1 MPSFVNP
8 IHTNANALNSG
19 TKNEVK
25 DTKNAPKSASKDFN
39 KILNQKISKDKT
51 APKENPNALKATP
64 KDAKEDA
71 KELEKTPTPHHQHA
85 QNLAKDQQAPT
96 LKDLLNHKKTTASHE
111 AQHETHEPTL
121 KDLLNHKKT
130 TASHEAQHETH
141 EMHETNPKTPNETLN
156 KNEKK
161 PNGVASNAHQANLT
175 NKNPLTPTN
184 HANNA
189 IKNPTAPTHNAK
201 EPKTLK
207 DIHALSQK
215 HDLNASN
222 IQVGTPLEKKE
233 TPLNASD
240 QLALKTTQTS
250 INHTLAKNDS
260 KNTANLSS
268 VLQSLE
274 KKESHNKER
283 TTPPS
288 NEKKTPPLREAL
300 QMNAIKRDKTLSK
313 KKPEK
318 TPTKTQT
325 TAATPENAPKI
336 PLKTPPL
343 MPLIG
348 ANPPNDNAPTPLEKE
363 EKAKEV
369 SENKEKTKE
378 SNNSAQ
384 SAQNA
389 QASDK
394 TSENKSAAPKETIKH
409 FTQQLKQEIQEYKP
423 PMSRISMDLFPKE
436 LGKVEVTIQKVGKN
450 LKVSVISHNNSLQT
464 FLDNQQD
471 LKNSLNALG
480 FEGVDLSFSQDSSK
494 EQPKEPLREP
504 FKEQESTPLK
514 ENALKSYQEN
524 TDNENKE
531 TSMQITLYA

>member
-1 MPSFVNP
+1 MPSPVNP
-8 IHTNANALNSG
+8 LHTNTNALNSG
-19 TKNEVK
+19 AKNEVK
-25 DTKNAPKSASKDFN
+25 DTKNAPKSTSKDFS

-51 APKENPNALKATP
+51 APKESPNHNALKATP
-64 KDAKEDA
+64 KDAKA
-71 KELEKTPTPHHQHA
+71 LEKTPTPPHQHA
-85 QNLAKDQQAPT
+85 QNPAKDQQAPT
-96 LKDLLNHKKTTASHE
+96 LKDWLNHPKTTAPHE
-111 AQHETHEPTL
+111 AQHETHEI
-121 KDLLNHKKT
+121 
-130 TASHEAQHETH
+130 
-141 EMHETNPKTPNETLN
+141 HETNPKTPNETLN

-161 PNGVASNAHQANLT
+161 PNEVASNAHQTNLP
-175 NKNPLTPTN
+175 NKNPITPN
-184 HANNA
+184 HAN
-189 IKNPTAPTHNAK
+189 KTPTTPTHSTK

-207 DIHALSQK
+207 DIQTLSQK

-222 IQVGTPLEKKE
+222 IQAATTPENKN
-233 TPLNASD
+233 PLNASD
-240 QLALKTTQTS
+240 HLALKTTQTPT
-250 INHTLAKNDS
+250 NHTLAKNDA

-274 KKESHNKER
+274 KKEPLNKEHAN
-283 TTPPS
+283 PQNS
-288 NEKKTPPLREAL
+288 EKKTPPLKEAL

-318 TPTKTQT
+318 TPIHAKTQA
-325 TAATPENAPKI
+325 TAPSATLENAPKLA
-336 PLKTPPL
+336 LKTPPL

-348 ANPPNDNAPTPLEKE
+348 ANPPNDNIPAPLEKE
-363 EKAKEV
+363 EKTKEI
-369 SENKEKTKE
+369 SDNKEKTKE
-378 SNNSAQ
+378 TNSSAQ
-384 SAQNA
+384 SAQNT

-394 TSENKSAAPKETIKH
+394 ISDNKSTAPKETIKH
-409 FTQQLKQEIQEYKP
+409 FAQQLKQEIQEYKP
-423 PMSRISMDLFPKE
+423 PMSKISMDLFPKE

-494 EQPKEPLREP
+494 EQQAPKDQPKEP
-504 FKEQESTPLK
+504 FKEQELTPLK

-524 TDNENKE
+524 TDHENQE

>member
-1 MPSFVNP
+1 MPSP
-8 IHTNANALNSG
+8 INLHTNANALNG
-19 TKNEVK
+19 GAKNEVK
-25 DTKNAPKSASKDFN
+25 DAKNAPKSASKDFS

-51 APKENPNALKATP
+51 APKENPNALKDAP
-64 KDAKEDA
+64 KDAKA
-71 KELEKTPTPHHQHA
+71 LEKTPTLPHQHA
-85 QNLAKDQQAPT
+85 QNSAKDQQAPT
-96 LKDLLNHKKTTASHE
+96 LKDWLNHPKTHPTAPHE
-111 AQHETHEPTL
+111 TQHETHEA
-121 KDLLNHKKT
+121 N
-130 TASHEAQHETH
+130 
-141 EMHETNPKTPNETLN
+141 ETNPKTPNETLS

-161 PNGVASNAHQANLT
+161 PNEVASNAHQINLP
-175 NKNPLTPTN
+175 NKNPITPTN

-189 IKNPTAPTHNAK
+189 NKTPTTPTHNAK

-207 DIHALSQK
+207 DIQTLSQK

-222 IQVGTPLEKKE
+222 IQAATTPENKN
-233 TPLNASD
+233 PLNASD
-240 QLALKTTQTS
+240 HLALKTTQTPT
-250 INHTLAKNDS
+250 NHTLAKNDA

-274 KKESHNKER
+274 KKEPQNKER
-283 TTPPS
+283 ANPQN
-288 NEKKTPPLREAL
+288 NEKKTPPLKEAL

-313 KKPEK
+313 KKSEK
-318 TPTKTQT
+318 TPIHAKTQT
-325 TAATPENAPKI
+325 TAPSATPENAPKLA
-336 PLKTPPL
+336 LKTLPL

-363 EKAKEV
+363 EKTKEV
-369 SENKEKTKE
+369 SDNKEKAKE
-378 SNNSAQ
+378 SSNSVQ
-384 SAQNA
+384 SAQNT

-394 TSENKSAAPKETIKH
+394 TSDNKSIAPKETIKH

-423 PMSRISMDLFPKE
+423 PMSKISMDLFPKE

-494 EQPKEPLREP
+494 EQQAPKDQPKEP
-504 FKEQESTPLK
+504 FKEQELTPLK
-514 ENALKSYQEN
+514 ESVLKSYQEN
-524 TDNENKE
+524 TDHENQE

>member
-1 MPSFVNP
+1 MPSPVNP

-19 TKNEVK
+19 AKNE
-25 DTKNAPKSASKDFN
+25 DTKNAPKSASKDFS

-64 KDAKEDA
+64 KNSKEGAKEDA
-71 KELEKTPTPHHQHA
+71 KKLEKTPTLPHQHA

-96 LKDLLNHKKTTASHE
+96 LKDWLNRPKTHPTAPHE
-111 AQHETHEPTL
+111 TQHETHEA
-121 KDLLNHKKT
+121 N
-130 TASHEAQHETH
+130 
-141 EMHETNPKTPNETLN
+141 ETNPKTPNETLN

-161 PNGVASNAHQANLT
+161 PNGVTSNAHQTNLAS
-175 NKNPLTPTN
+175 KNPITPTN
-184 HANNA
+184 RANNA

-207 DIHALSQK
+207 DIQTLSQK

-222 IQVGTPLEKKE
+222 IQAATTPENKN
-233 TPLNASD
+233 PLNASD

-250 INHTLAKNDS
+250 INHTLAKNDA

-274 KKESHNKER
+274 KKESHNKEHAN
-283 TTPPS
+283 PLN
-288 NEKKTPPLREAL
+288 NEKKTPPLKEAL
-300 QMNAIKRDKTLSK
+300 PMNAIKRDKTLSK

-325 TAATPENAPKI
+325 TAPSIVPENAPKI

-348 ANPPNDNAPTPLEKE
+348 ANPPNDNIPTPLEKE
-363 EKAKEV
+363 ETTKEA
-369 SENKEKTKE
+369 SDNKEKTKE
-378 SNNSAQ
+378 SSNSAQ
-384 SAQNA
+384 STQNA

-394 TSENKSAAPKETIKH
+394 TSENKSIAPKETIKH

-436 LGKVEVTIQKVGKN
+436 LGKVEVIIQKVGKN

-494 EQPKEPLREP
+494 EQPKEPFKEP
-504 FKEQESTPLK
+504 FKEQELTPLK

-524 TDNENKE
+524 TDHENQE

>member
-1 MPSFVNP
+1 MPSPVNP

-19 TKNEVK
+19 AKNEVK
-25 DTKNAPKSASKDFN
+25 DAKNAPKSASKDFS

-51 APKENPNALKATP
+51 TSKESPNHNALKATP

-71 KELEKTPTPHHQHA
+71 KALEKTPTLNHQHA
-85 QNLAKDQQAPT
+85 QNSAKDQQAPT
-96 LKDLLNHKKTTASHE
+96 LKDWLNHPKTTAPHE
-111 AQHETHEPTL
+111 AQHETHEAN
-121 KDLLNHKKT
+121 K
-130 TASHEAQHETH
+130 
-141 EMHETNPKTPNETLN
+141 TNPKTPNETLN

-161 PNGVASNAHQANLT
+161 PNEVTSNAHQTNLP
-175 NKNPLTPTN
+175 NKNLITPNNANKTPTT
-184 HANNA
+184 
-189 IKNPTAPTHNAK
+189 PTTPTHNAK

-207 DIHALSQK
+207 DIQTLSQK

-222 IQVGTPLEKKE
+222 IQATAPLEKKE

-240 QLALKTTQTS
+240 QLALKTTQTPT
-250 INHTLAKNDS
+250 NHTLAKNDA

-274 KKESHNKER
+274 KKESPNKKHA
-283 TTPPS
+283 TPPN
-288 NEKKTPPLREAL
+288 NEKKTPPLKEAL

-313 KKPEK
+313 KKSEK
-318 TPTKTQT
+318 TPTKAQT
-325 TAATPENAPKI
+325 TAPSITPENAPKI
-336 PLKTPPL
+336 PLKMPPL

-348 ANPPNDNAPTPLEKE
+348 ANPPNDNPPTPLEKE
-363 EKAKEV
+363 EKTQEA
-369 SENKEKTKE
+369 SDNKEKTKE
-378 SNNSAQ
+378 TSNSAQ
-384 SAQNA
+384 STQNT

-394 TSENKSAAPKETIKH
+394 TSDNKSTAPKETIKH
-409 FTQQLKQEIQEYKP
+409 FAQQLKQEIQEYKP
-423 PMSRISMDLFPKE
+423 PMSKISMDLFPKE
-436 LGKVEVTIQKVGKN
+436 LGKVEVIIQKVGKN

-494 EQPKEPLREP
+494 EQQAPKEQLREP
-504 FKEQESTPLK
+504 FKEQESSPLK

-524 TDNENKE
+524 TDHENQE

>member
-1 MPSFVNP
+1 MPSPINP
-8 IHTNANALNSG
+8 IHTNANANASTLINSG
-19 TKNEVK
+19 AKNEVK
-25 DTKNAPKSASKDFN
+25 DTKNAPKSASKDFS

-51 APKENPNALKATP
+51 APKESPSALKATP
-64 KDAKEDA
+64 KNSKEGAKENA
-71 KELEKTPTPHHQHA
+71 KELEKTPTPHPQHA
-85 QNLAKDQQAPT
+85 QNIAKDQQAPT
-96 LKDLLNHKKTTASHE
+96 LKDLLNHKKTAASHE
-111 AQHETHEPTL
+111 SQHEI
-121 KDLLNHKKT
+121 HKN
-130 TASHEAQHETH
+130 
-141 EMHETNPKTPNETLN
+141 HETNPKTPNETLN

-175 NKNPLTPTN
+175 NKNLLTPTN

-189 IKNPTAPTHNAK
+189 NKNPTAPTHNAK
-201 EPKTLK
+201 ESKTLK
-207 DIHALSQK
+207 DIQTLSQK

-222 IQVGTPLEKKE
+222 IQAIAPLEKKE

-250 INHTLAKNDS
+250 INHTLAKNDA

-325 TAATPENAPKI
+325 TAQAATPENAPKI

-378 SNNSAQ
+378 STN

-389 QASDK
+389 QNTQASDK
-394 TSENKSAAPKETIKH
+394 TSENKSTAPKETIKH

>member
-1 MPSFVNP
+1 MPSPINP
-8 IHTNANALNSG
+8 IHTNASANANANASTLINSG
-19 TKNEVK
+19 AKNEVK
-25 DTKNAPKSASKDFN
+25 DTKNAPKNASKDFS

-51 APKENPNALKATP
+51 APKENPSALKASP
-64 KDAKEDA
+64 KDAKENA

-111 AQHETHEPTL
+111 AQHETH
-121 KDLLNHKKT
+121 K
-130 TASHEAQHETH
+130 
-141 EMHETNPKTPNETLN
+141 MHETDPKTPNETLN

-161 PNGVASNAHQANLT
+161 PNGVASSVHQANLT

-189 IKNPTAPTHNAK
+189 IKNPTAPTDTKK

-207 DIHALSQK
+207 DIQTLSQK

-222 IQVGTPLEKKE
+222 IQAATTPENK

-250 INHTLAKNDS
+250 INHTLAKNGA

-274 KKESHNKER
+274 KKESHNKEH
-283 TTPPS
+283 TTLPH

-325 TAATPENAPKI
+325 TAQAVTPENAPKI

-378 SNNSAQ
+378 STNSAQ
-384 SAQNA
+384 NVQNT

-394 TSENKSAAPKETIKH
+394 TSENKSVTPKETIKH

-436 LGKVEVTIQKVGKN
+436 LGKVEVSIQKVGKN

-494 EQPKEPLREP
+494 EQPKES

>member
-1 MPSFVNP
+1 MPSPINP

-19 TKNEVK
+19 AKNEG
-25 DTKNAPKSASKDFN
+25 TKNAPKNASKDFS

-51 APKENPNALKATP
+51 APKESPNPNASKVTP

-71 KELEKTPTPHHQHA
+71 KALEKTLPHQHT

-96 LKDLLNHKKTTASHE
+96 LKDWLNRPKTHPTAPHE
-111 AQHETHEPTL
+111 TQHETHEA
-121 KDLLNHKKT
+121 N
-130 TASHEAQHETH
+130 
-141 EMHETNPKTPNETLN
+141 ETNPKTPNETLN

-161 PNGVASNAHQANLT
+161 PNEVTSNTHQTNLP
-175 NKNPLTPTN
+175 NKNPITPTN

-189 IKNPTAPTHNAK
+189 IKTPTAPTHNAK
-201 EPKTLK
+201 DPKTLK
-207 DIHALSQK
+207 DIQTLSQK

-222 IQVGTPLEKKE
+222 IQATAPLEKKE

-240 QLALKTTQTS
+240 HLALKTTQAP
-250 INHTLAKNDS
+250 INNTLAKNDA

-274 KKESHNKER
+274 KKEPPNKEHAN
-283 TTPPS
+283 PLN
-288 NEKKTPPLREAL
+288 NEKKTPPLKEAL

-313 KKPEK
+313 KKSEK
-318 TPTKTQT
+318 TPTKAQT
-325 TAATPENAPKI
+325 TAPSITPENAPKI

-348 ANPPNDNAPTPLEKE
+348 ANPPPNDNAPTPLEKE
-363 EKAKEV
+363 ETTKEA
-369 SENKEKTKE
+369 SDNKEKTKE
-378 SNNSAQ
+378 SNNSTQ

-394 TSENKSAAPKETIKH
+394 TSENKSTAPKETIKH

-436 LGKVEVTIQKVGKN
+436 LGKVEVIIQKVGKN

-480 FEGVDLSFSQDSSK
+480 FEGVDLSFSQNSSK

-524 TDNENKE
+524 TDNEHKE

>member
-1 MPSFVNP
+1 MPSPVNP
-8 IHTNANALNSG
+8 LHTNANALNSG
-19 TKNEVK
+19 AKNE
-25 DTKNAPKSASKDFN
+25 DTKNAPKSASKDFS

-51 APKENPNALKATP
+51 ASKENPSALKTTP
-64 KDAKEDA
+64 KDAKA
-71 KELEKTPTPHHQHA
+71 LEKTLPHQHA

-96 LKDLLNHKKTTASHE
+96 LKDWLNHKKITASHE
-111 AQHETHEPTL
+111 TQHETHEA
-121 KDLLNHKKT
+121 N
-130 TASHEAQHETH
+130 
-141 EMHETNPKTPNETLN
+141 ETNPKNPNETLN

-161 PNGVASNAHQANLT
+161 PNEVASNAHQTNLP
-175 NKNPLTPTN
+175 NKNPITPN

-189 IKNPTAPTHNAK
+189 NKTPTTPTHNAK
-201 EPKTLK
+201 DPKTLK
-207 DIHALSQK
+207 DIQTLSQK

-222 IQVGTPLEKKE
+222 IQATAPLEKKE
-233 TPLNASD
+233 TPLSASD
-240 QLALKTTQTS
+240 QFALKTTQTS
-250 INHTLAKNDS
+250 INHTLAKNDA

-274 KKESHNKER
+274 KKESLNKEHAN
-283 TTPPS
+283 PS
-288 NEKKTPPLREAL
+288 HNEKKTPPLKEAL

-313 KKPEK
+313 KKSEK
-318 TPTKTQT
+318 TPIHAKTQA
-325 TAATPENAPKI
+325 TAPSATPENALKI

-348 ANPPNDNAPTPLEKE
+348 ANPPPNDNIPTPLEKE
-363 EKAKEV
+363 EKTKEA
-369 SENKEKTKE
+369 SDNKEKTKE
-378 SNNSAQ
+378 TNSSAQ
-384 SAQNA
+384 SAQNTP
-389 QASDK
+389 ASDK
-394 TSENKSAAPKETIKH
+394 TSDNKSIAPKETIKH

-423 PMSRISMDLFPKE
+423 PMSKISMDLFPKE
-436 LGKVEVTIQKVGKN
+436 LGKVEVIIQKVGKN

-494 EQPKEPLREP
+494 EQQAPKDQPKEP

-514 ENALKSYQEN
+514 ESVLKSYQEN
-524 TDNENKE
+524 TDHENKE

>member
-1 MPSFVNP
+1 MPSPINP
-8 IHTNANALNSG
+8 IHTNASANASTLINSG
-19 TKNEVK
+19 AKNK
-25 DTKNAPKSASKDFN
+25 DTKNAPKSASKDFS

-64 KDAKEDA
+64 KNTKEDA
-71 KELEKTPTPHHQHA
+71 KVLEKTPTLQPQHA
-85 QNLAKDQQAPT
+85 QNPAKDQQAPT
-96 LKDLLNHKKTTASHE
+96 LKDLLNHKTTAPHE
-111 AQHETHEPTL
+111 AQHENHE
-121 KDLLNHKKT
+121 
-130 TASHEAQHETH
+130 
-141 EMHETNPKTPNETLN
+141 HETNPKTPNETLN
-156 KNEKK
+156 KNEKE
-161 PNGVASNAHQANLT
+161 PNGVTSNDHQANLT

-184 HANNA
+184 HA

-207 DIHALSQK
+207 DIQTLSQK
-215 HDLNASN
+215 HDLNANN
-222 IQVGTPLEKKE
+222 IQAATTPENK

-240 QLALKTTQTS
+240 QLALKTTQTPT
-250 INHTLAKNDS
+250 NHTLAKNDA

-274 KKESHNKER
+274 KKEPQNKER
-283 TTPPS
+283 ATPPN
-288 NEKKTPPLREAL
+288 NEKKTPPLKEAL

-313 KKPEK
+313 KKSEK
-318 TPTKTQT
+318 TPTKAQT
-325 TAATPENAPKI
+325 TAPSATPENAPKI

-348 ANPPNDNAPTPLEKE
+348 ANPPNDNPPTPLEKE
-363 EKAKEV
+363 ETTKEA
-369 SENKEKTKE
+369 SDNKEKTKE

-394 TSENKSAAPKETIKH
+394 TSENKSVTPKETIKH

-436 LGKVEVTIQKVGKN
+436 LGKVEVIIQKVGKN

-494 EQPKEPLREP
+494 EQHKEQLREL

-514 ENALKSYQEN
+514 ESVLKSYQEN
-524 TDNENKE
+524 TDHENQE
-531 TSMQITLYA
+531 TSMQITLYAWF

>member
-1 MPSFVNP
+1 MPSPVNP

-19 TKNEVK
+19 AKNEVK
-25 DTKNAPKSASKDFN
+25 DTKNAPKSASKDFS

-71 KELEKTPTPHHQHA
+71 KTLEKTPTLPHQHA
-85 QNLAKDQQAPT
+85 QKLAKDQQAPT
-96 LKDLLNHKKTTASHE
+96 LKDWLNHPKTHPTAPHE
-111 AQHETHEPTL
+111 TQHETHEA
-121 KDLLNHKKT
+121 N
-130 TASHEAQHETH
+130 
-141 EMHETNPKTPNETLN
+141 ETNPKTPNETLN

-161 PNGVASNAHQANLT
+161 PNEVTSNAHQTNLP

-184 HANNA
+184 HANNT
-189 IKNPTAPTHNAK
+189 IKTPTTPTHNAK
-201 EPKTLK
+201 DPKTLK
-207 DIHALSQK
+207 DIQTLSQK

-222 IQVGTPLEKKE
+222 IQAATTPENK

-240 QLALKTTQTS
+240 HLALKTTQTPT
-250 INHTLAKNDS
+250 NHTLAKNDA

-274 KKESHNKER
+274 KKESHNKEH
-283 TTPPS
+283 TTPQN
-288 NEKKTPPLREAL
+288 NEKKTPPLKEAL

-313 KKPEK
+313 KKSEK
-318 TPTKTQT
+318 TQTKTQT
-325 TAATPENAPKI
+325 TAPSIAPENAPKI

-348 ANPPNDNAPTPLEKE
+348 ANPPNDNIPTPLEKE
-363 EKAKEV
+363 EKTKEA
-369 SENKEKTKE
+369 SDNKEKTKE
-378 SNNSAQ
+378 TDNSAQ
-384 SAQNA
+384 SVQNT

-394 TSENKSAAPKETIKH
+394 TSENKSVTPKETIKH

-423 PMSRISMDLFPKE
+423 PMSKISMDLFPKE
-436 LGKVEVTIQKVGKN
+436 LGKVEVIIQKVGKN

-494 EQPKEPLREP
+494 EQPKEQLREL

-524 TDNENKE
+524 TDHENKE

>member
-1 MPSFVNP
+1 MPSPINP
-8 IHTNANALNSG
+8 IHTNANANASTLINSG
-19 TKNEVK
+19 AKNE
-25 DTKNAPKSASKDFN
+25 DTKNAPKSASKDFS

-64 KDAKEDA
+64 KNSKEGAKEDA
-71 KELEKTPTPHHQHA
+71 KKLEKTPTLHPQHA
-85 QNLAKDQQAPT
+85 QNPAKDQQAPT
-96 LKDLLNHKKTTASHE
+96 LKDWLNHKKTTAPHE
-111 AQHETHEPTL
+111 TQHETHE
-121 KDLLNHKKT
+121 
-130 TASHEAQHETH
+130 
-141 EMHETNPKTPNETLN
+141 HETNPKTPNETLN

-161 PNGVASNAHQANLT
+161 PNGVTSSAHQTNLP

-201 EPKTLK
+201 ESKTLK
-207 DIHALSQK
+207 DIQTLSQK
-215 HDLNASN
+215 HDLNANN
-222 IQVGTPLEKKE
+222 IQATTTPENK

-240 QLALKTTQTS
+240 HLTLKTTQTPT
-250 INHTLAKNDS
+250 NHTLAKNDA

-274 KKESHNKER
+274 KKEPPNKEHAN
-283 TTPPS
+283 PQN
-288 NEKKTPPLREAL
+288 NEKKTPPLKEAL
-300 QMNAIKRDKTLSK
+300 PMNAIKRDKTLSK

-318 TPTKTQT
+318 TQTKTQT
-325 TAATPENAPKI
+325 TAPSTTPENAPKI

-348 ANPPNDNAPTPLEKE
+348 ANPPPNDNAPTPLEKE
-363 EKAKEV
+363 ETTKEA
-369 SENKEKTKE
+369 SDNKEKTKE
-378 SNNSAQ
+378 TSN

-389 QASDK
+389 QNAQSSDK
-394 TSENKSAAPKETIKH
+394 TSENKSVTPKETIKH

-436 LGKVEVTIQKVGKN
+436 LGKVEVIIQKVGKN

-494 EQPKEPLREP
+494 EQEKEPFKEL
-504 FKEQESTPLK
+504 FKEQESSPLK

-524 TDNENKE
+524 TDHENQE

>member
-1 MPSFVNP
+1 MPSPVNP
-8 IHTNANALNSG
+8 LHTNANALNSG
-19 TKNEVK
+19 AKNEVK
-25 DTKNAPKSASKDFN
+25 DAKNAPKSASKDFS

-71 KELEKTPTPHHQHA
+71 KTLEKTLPHQHS

-96 LKDLLNHKKTTASHE
+96 LKDWLNHKKTTASHE
-111 AQHETHEPTL
+111 AQHETH
-121 KDLLNHKKT
+121 KN
-130 TASHEAQHETH
+130 
-141 EMHETNPKTPNETLN
+141 HETNPKTPNETLN

-161 PNGVASNAHQANLT
+161 SNGVASNAHQANLT

-189 IKNPTAPTHNAK
+189 IKTPTTPTHNAK
-201 EPKTLK
+201 ESKTLK
-207 DIHALSQK
+207 DIQVLSQK

-222 IQVGTPLEKKE
+222 IQAATTPENK

-240 QLALKTTQTS
+240 QLALKTTPKNPTTNPTT
-250 INHTLAKNDS
+250 IKNDA

-274 KKESHNKER
+274 KKDPHNKEHA
-283 TTPPS
+283 TPPN
-288 NEKKTPPLREAL
+288 NEKKTPPLKEAL

-325 TAATPENAPKI
+325 TAPTPENAPKI

-348 ANPPNDNAPTPLEKE
+348 ANPPPNDNIPTPLEKE
-363 EKAKEV
+363 EKTQEI

-378 SNNSAQ
+378 TSNSAQ
-384 SAQNA
+384 SAQNT

-394 TSENKSAAPKETIKH
+394 TSENKSITPKETIKH

-423 PMSRISMDLFPKE
+423 PMSKISMDLFPKE
-436 LGKVEVTIQKVGKN
+436 LGKVEVIIQKVGKN

-494 EQPKEPLREP
+494 EQPKEQLREL
-504 FKEQESTPLK
+504 FKEQELTPLK

-524 TDNENKE
+524 TDHENKE

>member
-1 MPSFVNP
+1 MPSPVNP
-8 IHTNANALNSG
+8 LHTNANALNG
-19 TKNEVK
+19 GAKNEVK
-25 DTKNAPKSASKDFN
+25 DAKNAPKSASKDFS

-51 APKENPNALKATP
+51 ASKESPNHSALKATP
-64 KDAKEDA
+64 KDAKA
-71 KELEKTPTPHHQHA
+71 LEKIPTLPHQHA

-96 LKDLLNHKKTTASHE
+96 LKDWLNHKTAPHKSQHE
-111 AQHETHEPTL
+111 AQHETHEA
-121 KDLLNHKKT
+121 N
-130 TASHEAQHETH
+130 
-141 EMHETNPKTPNETLN
+141 ETNPKTPNETLS

-161 PNGVASNAHQANLT
+161 PNEVTSNAHQTNLPS
-175 NKNPLTPTN
+175 KNPITPN
-184 HANNA
+184 HAN
-189 IKNPTAPTHNAK
+189 KTPTTPTHSAK

-207 DIHALSQK
+207 DIQTLSQK

-222 IQVGTPLEKKE
+222 IQAATTPENKN
-233 TPLNASD
+233 PLNASD
-240 QLALKTTQTS
+240 HLALKTTQTPTS
-250 INHTLAKNDS
+250 HTLAKNDA

-274 KKESHNKER
+274 KKEPPNKER
-283 TTPPS
+283 ANPQNS
-288 NEKKTPPLREAL
+288 EKKTPPLKEAL

-318 TPTKTQT
+318 TPTKTQAKNQP
-325 TAATPENAPKI
+325 TAPSATPENAPKI
-336 PLKTPPL
+336 PLKTLPL

-348 ANPPNDNAPTPLEKE
+348 ANPPPNDNIPTPLEKE
-363 EKAKEV
+363 EKTKEI
-369 SENKEKTKE
+369 SNNKEKAKE
-378 SNNSAQ
+378 TNSSTQ
-384 SAQNA
+384 SAQNT

-394 TSENKSAAPKETIKH
+394 TSDNKSIAPKETIKH
-409 FTQQLKQEIQEYKP
+409 FAQQLKQEIQEYKP
-423 PMSRISMDLFPKE
+423 PMSKISMDLFPKE

-494 EQPKEPLREP
+494 EQQAPKDQPKEP
-504 FKEQESTPLK
+504 FKEQELTPLK

-524 TDNENKE
+524 TDHENQE

>member
-1 MPSFVNP
+1 MPSPVNP

-19 TKNEVK
+19 AKNEVK
-25 DTKNAPKSASKDFN
+25 DTKNAPKSASKDFS

-51 APKENPNALKATP
+51 TPKESPNPNALKATP
-64 KDAKEDA
+64 KNSKEGAKEDA
-71 KELEKTPTPHHQHA
+71 KALEKNPTLQPPHA
-85 QNLAKDQQAPT
+85 QNPAKNQQAPT
-96 LKDLLNHKKTTASHE
+96 LKDWLNHKKTTAPHE
-111 AQHETHEPTL
+111 AQHETHE
-121 KDLLNHKKT
+121 
-130 TASHEAQHETH
+130 
-141 EMHETNPKTPNETLN
+141 HETNPKTPNETLN

-161 PNGVASNAHQANLT
+161 PNGVTSNAHQTNLT

-184 HANNA
+184 RANNS
-189 IKNPTAPTHNAK
+189 IKNPTATTHNAK
-201 EPKTLK
+201 DPKTLK
-207 DIHALSQK
+207 DIQTLSQK

-222 IQVGTPLEKKE
+222 IQAVTTPENK

-240 QLALKTTQTS
+240 HLALKTTQTPT
-250 INHTLAKNDS
+250 NHTLAKNDA

-274 KKESHNKER
+274 KKEPQNKEHAN
-283 TTPPS
+283 PS
-288 NEKKTPPLREAL
+288 HNEKKTPPLKESL

-318 TPTKTQT
+318 TQTKTQT
-325 TAATPENAPKI
+325 TAPSATPENAPKI
-336 PLKTPPL
+336 PLKMPPL

-348 ANPPNDNAPTPLEKE
+348 ANPPNDNPPTPLEKE
-363 EKAKEV
+363 EKTKEA
-369 SENKEKTKE
+369 SDNKEKTKE
-378 SNNSAQ
+378 TNSSAQ
-384 SAQNA
+384 NAQNA

-394 TSENKSAAPKETIKH
+394 TNENKSVTPKETIKH

-423 PMSRISMDLFPKE
+423 PMSKISMDLFPKE
-436 LGKVEVTIQKVGKN
+436 LGKVEVIIQKVGKN

-494 EQPKEPLREP
+494 EQPKEQLREP
-504 FKEQESTPLK
+504 FKEQESSPLK

-524 TDNENKE
+524 TNHENQE

>member
-1 MPSFVNP
+1 MPSPVNP
-8 IHTNANALNSG
+8 LHTNANALNSG
-19 TKNEVK
+19 AKNEVK
-25 DTKNAPKSASKDFN
+25 DAKNAPKSASKDFS

-51 APKENPNALKATP
+51 ASKENPSALKDTP
-64 KDAKEDA
+64 KDAKT
-71 KELEKTPTPHHQHA
+71 LEKTLPHQHA

-111 AQHETHEPTL
+111 AQHEIHE
-121 KDLLNHKKT
+121 N
-130 TASHEAQHETH
+130 
-141 EMHETNPKTPNETLN
+141 HETNPKTPNETLS

-161 PNGVASNAHQANLT
+161 PNEVASNAHQTNLP
-175 NKNPLTPTN
+175 NKNPITPN

-189 IKNPTAPTHNAK
+189 NKTPTTPTHSAK

-207 DIHALSQK
+207 DIQTLSQK

-222 IQVGTPLEKKE
+222 IQAATTPENKN
-233 TPLNASD
+233 PLNASD
-240 QLALKTTQTS
+240 QFALKTTQTS
-250 INHTLAKNDS
+250 INHTLAKNDA

-274 KKESHNKER
+274 KKESLNKEHAN
-283 TTPPS
+283 PS
-288 NEKKTPPLREAL
+288 HNEKKTPPLKEAL

-313 KKPEK
+313 KNSEK
-318 TPTKTQT
+318 TPTKTQAKNQP
-325 TAATPENAPKI
+325 TAPSATPENAPKLA
-336 PLKTPPL
+336 LKTPPL

-348 ANPPNDNAPTPLEKE
+348 ANPPNDNIPTPLEKE
-363 EKAKEV
+363 EKTKEV
-369 SENKEKTKE
+369 SDNKEKTKE
-378 SNNSAQ
+378 TNSSAQ
-384 SAQNA
+384 SAQNT

-394 TSENKSAAPKETIKH
+394 TSENKSIAPKETIKH
-409 FTQQLKQEIQEYKP
+409 FAQQLKQEIQEYKP
-423 PMSRISMDLFPKE
+423 PMSKISMDLFPKE

-494 EQPKEPLREP
+494 EQPKEQLREP
-504 FKEQESTPLK
+504 FKEQELTPLK

-524 TDNENKE
+524 TDHENQE

>member
-1 MPSFVNP
+1 MPSPVNP

-19 TKNEVK
+19 AKNE
-25 DTKNAPKSASKDFN
+25 DAKNAPKSASKDFS

-51 APKENPNALKATP
+51 APKENPNTLKATP

-71 KELEKTPTPHHQHA
+71 KKLEKTPTLPHQHA
-85 QNLAKDQQAPT
+85 QNPIKDQQAPT
-96 LKDLLNHKKTTASHE
+96 LKDWLNHQKTTAPHK
-111 AQHETHEPTL
+111 AQHETHEA
-121 KDLLNHKKT
+121 N
-130 TASHEAQHETH
+130 
-141 EMHETNPKTPNETLN
+141 ETNPKTPNETLN

-161 PNGVASNAHQANLT
+161 SNGVTSSAHQTNLP
-175 NKNPLTPTN
+175 NKNPITPTN

-189 IKNPTAPTHNAK
+189 IKNPTTPTHNAK
-201 EPKTLK
+201 DPKTLK
-207 DIHALSQK
+207 DIQTLSQK

-222 IQVGTPLEKKE
+222 IQAATTPENK

-240 QLALKTTQTS
+240 HLALKTTQTP
-250 INHTLAKNDS
+250 INHTLAKNDA

-274 KKESHNKER
+274 KKEPHNKEHAN
-283 TTPPS
+283 PQN
-288 NEKKTPPLREAL
+288 NEKKTPPLKEAL

-313 KKPEK
+313 KKSEK
-318 TPTKTQT
+318 TPTKAQT
-325 TAATPENAPKI
+325 TAPSATPENALKI

-343 MPLIG
+343 MPLTG
-348 ANPPNDNAPTPLEKE
+348 ANPPNDNIPTPPEKE
-363 EKAKEV
+363 ETTKEA
-369 SENKEKTKE
+369 SDNKEKTKE
-378 SNNSAQ
+378 SSNSAQ
-384 SAQNA
+384 SAQNT

-394 TSENKSAAPKETIKH
+394 TSDNKSVTPKETIKH

-436 LGKVEVTIQKVGKN
+436 LGKVEVIIQKVGKN

-494 EQPKEPLREP
+494 EQPKEQLREL
-504 FKEQESTPLK
+504 FKEQESSPLK

-524 TDNENKE
+524 TDHENQE

>member
-1 MPSFVNP
+1 MPSPVNP

-19 TKNEVK
+19 AKNEVK
-25 DTKNAPKSASKDFN
+25 DAKNAPKSASKDFS

-71 KELEKTPTPHHQHA
+71 KTLEKTPTPHHQHA
-85 QNLAKDQQAPT
+85 KDLVKDQQAPT
-96 LKDLLNHKKTTASHE
+96 LKDWLNHKKTTASHE
-111 AQHETHEPTL
+111 AQHE
-121 KDLLNHKKT
+121 N
-130 TASHEAQHETH
+130 
-141 EMHETNPKTPNETLN
+141 HETNPKTPNETLN

-161 PNGVASNAHQANLT
+161 PNEVTSNAHQTNLP

-189 IKNPTAPTHNAK
+189 IKTQTTPTHNAK
-201 EPKTLK
+201 DPKTLK
-207 DIHALSQK
+207 DIQTLSQK

-222 IQVGTPLEKKE
+222 IQATTPLEKKE

-240 QLALKTTQTS
+240 QLALKTTQTP
-250 INHTLAKNDS
+250 INNTLAKNDA

-274 KKESHNKER
+274 KKEPPNKEHAN
-283 TTPPS
+283 PQN
-288 NEKKTPPLREAL
+288 NEKKTPPLKEAL

-318 TPTKTQT
+318 TPIHAKTQT
-325 TAATPENAPKI
+325 TAPSIAPENAPKI

-348 ANPPNDNAPTPLEKE
+348 ANPPPNDNIPTPLEKE
-363 EKAKEV
+363 EKTKEA
-369 SENKEKTKE
+369 SDNKEKTKE
-378 SNNSAQ
+378 ASN

-389 QASDK
+389 QNTQASDK
-394 TSENKSAAPKETIKH
+394 TSENKSVTPKETIKH

-423 PMSRISMDLFPKE
+423 PMSRISMDLFPRE
-436 LGKVEVTIQKVGKN
+436 LGKVEVIIQKVGKN

-494 EQPKEPLREP
+494 EQPKES
-504 FKEQESTPLK
+504 FKEQELTPLK

-524 TDNENKE
+524 TDNEHKE

>member
-1 MPSFVNP
+1 MPSPVNP
-8 IHTNANALNSG
+8 IHTNANTLNSG
-19 TKNEVK
+19 AKNEVK
-25 DTKNAPKSASKDFN
+25 DTKNAPKSASKDFS

-51 APKENPNALKATP
+51 AHKESPNPNALKATP
-64 KDAKEDA
+64 QDAKENAKEDA
-71 KELEKTPTPHHQHA
+71 KTLEKTPTLPHQHA

-96 LKDLLNHKKTTASHE
+96 LKDWLNHQKTTASHE
-111 AQHETHEPTL
+111 AQHE
-121 KDLLNHKKT
+121 N
-130 TASHEAQHETH
+130 
-141 EMHETNPKTPNETLN
+141 HETNPKTPNETLN

-161 PNGVASNAHQANLT
+161 PNGVTSNAHQTNLP
-175 NKNPLTPTN
+175 NKNPITPTN
-184 HANNA
+184 RANNA
-189 IKNPTAPTHNAK
+189 IKTPTTPTHNAK
-201 EPKTLK
+201 DPKTLK
-207 DIHALSQK
+207 DIQTLSQK

-222 IQVGTPLEKKE
+222 IQAATTPENK

-240 QLALKTTQTS
+240 HLTLKTTQTPT
-250 INHTLAKNDS
+250 NHTLAKNDA

-274 KKESHNKER
+274 KKEPHNKEH
-283 TTPPS
+283 TNPS
-288 NEKKTPPLREAL
+288 HNEKKTPPLKEAL

-318 TPTKTQT
+318 TPIHAKTQT
-325 TAATPENAPKI
+325 TAPSATPENAPKI

-348 ANPPNDNAPTPLEKE
+348 ANPPPNNNAPTPLEKE
-363 EKAKEV
+363 EKTQEISDSKEKAKE
-369 SENKEKTKE
+369 T
-378 SNNSAQ
+378 NNSTQ
-384 SAQNA
+384 SAQNT

-394 TSENKSAAPKETIKH
+394 ISDNKSIAPKETIKH

-423 PMSRISMDLFPKE
+423 PMSKISMDLFPKE

-494 EQPKEPLREP
+494 EQPKEQLREP
-504 FKEQESTPLK
+504 FKEQELTPLK

-524 TDNENKE
+524 TDHENQE

>member
-1 MPSFVNP
+1 MPSPVNP
-8 IHTNANALNSG
+8 IHTNANALNG
-19 TKNEVK
+19 GAKNEVK
-25 DTKNAPKSASKDFN
+25 DTKNAPKSASKDFS

-51 APKENPNALKATP
+51 ASKEDPNASKATP
-64 KDAKEDA
+64 KNSKEDA
-71 KELEKTPTPHHQHA
+71 KALEKTPTLPHQHA
-85 QNLAKDQQAPT
+85 QNPTKDQQAPT
-96 LKDLLNHKKTTASHE
+96 LKDWLNHQKTTASHE
-111 AQHETHEPTL
+111 AQHETHEA
-121 KDLLNHKKT
+121 N
-130 TASHEAQHETH
+130 
-141 EMHETNPKTPNETLN
+141 ETNPKTPNETLN

-161 PNGVASNAHQANLT
+161 PNEVISNAHQTNLAS
-175 NKNPLTPTN
+175 KNPLTPTN

-189 IKNPTAPTHNAK
+189 IKNPTTPTHNAK
-201 EPKTLK
+201 ESKTLK
-207 DIHALSQK
+207 DIQTLSQK

-222 IQVGTPLEKKE
+222 IQAATTPENK

-240 QLALKTTQTS
+240 HLALKTTQAPT
-250 INHTLAKNDS
+250 NHTLAKNDA

-274 KKESHNKER
+274 KKEPPNKEHAN
-283 TTPPS
+283 PLN
-288 NEKKTPPLREAL
+288 NEKKTPPLKEAL

-313 KKPEK
+313 KKSEK
-318 TPTKTQT
+318 TPIHAKTQT
-325 TAATPENAPKI
+325 TAPSATPENAPKI

-348 ANPPNDNAPTPLEKE
+348 ANPPPNDNPPTPLEKE
-363 EKAKEV
+363 ETTKEI
-369 SENKEKTKE
+369 SENKEKAKE
-378 SNNSAQ
+378 TNNSAQ
-384 SAQNA
+384 SAQNT

-394 TSENKSAAPKETIKH
+394 TNDNKSIAPKETIKH

-423 PMSRISMDLFPKE
+423 PMSKISMDLFPKE
-436 LGKVEVTIQKVGKN
+436 LGKVEVIIQKVGKN

-494 EQPKEPLREP
+494 EQPKEQLREL

-524 TDNENKE
+524 TDYENKE

>member
-1 MPSFVNP
+1 MPSPVNP
-8 IHTNANALNSG
+8 IHTNANALNG
-19 TKNEVK
+19 GAKNEVK
-25 DTKNAPKSASKDFN
+25 DAKNAPKSASKDFS

-51 APKENPNALKATP
+51 APKEDPNASKDTP
-64 KDAKEDA
+64 KDAKA
-71 KELEKTPTPHHQHA
+71 LEKTLPHQHA
-85 QNLAKDQQAPT
+85 QNPAKDQQAPT
-96 LKDLLNHKKTTASHE
+96 LKDWLNHPKTHPTAEHE
-111 AQHETHEPTL
+111 TQHETHEA
-121 KDLLNHKKT
+121 N
-130 TASHEAQHETH
+130 
-141 EMHETNPKTPNETLN
+141 ETNPKTPNETLN

-161 PNGVASNAHQANLT
+161 PNEVTSNTHQTNLP
-175 NKNPLTPTN
+175 NKNPITSTN
-184 HANNA
+184 RANNVNTTQ
-189 IKNPTAPTHNAK
+189 KPTTPTHNAK
-201 EPKTLK
+201 DPKTLK
-207 DIHALSQK
+207 DIQTLSQK

-222 IQVGTPLEKKE
+222 IQAATTPENKN
-233 TPLNASD
+233 PLSASD
-240 QLALKTTQTS
+240 HLALKTTQTP
-250 INHTLAKNDS
+250 INNTLAKNDA

-274 KKESHNKER
+274 KKEPPNKEHAN
-283 TTPPS
+283 PQNS
-288 NEKKTPPLREAL
+288 EKKTPPLKEAL

-318 TPTKTQT
+318 TLTKTQT
-325 TAATPENAPKI
+325 TAPSVAPENAPKI

-348 ANPPNDNAPTPLEKE
+348 ANPPPNNNAPTPLEKE
-363 EKAKEV
+363 EKTQEI
-369 SENKEKTKE
+369 SDNKEKAKE
-378 SNNSAQ
+378 TNSSAQ
-384 SAQNA
+384 SAQNT

-394 TSENKSAAPKETIKH
+394 TSDNKSTAPKETIKH

-423 PMSRISMDLFPKE
+423 PMSKISMDLFPKE

-494 EQPKEPLREP
+494 EQPKEQLREP
-504 FKEQESTPLK
+504 FKEQELTPLK

-524 TDNENKE
+524 TDHENQE

>member
-1 MPSFVNP
+1 MPSPVNP
-8 IHTNANALNSG
+8 LHTNANALNSG
-19 TKNEVK
+19 AKNEVK
-25 DTKNAPKSASKDFN
+25 DAKNAPKSASKDFS

-51 APKENPNALKATP
+51 ASKESPNHSALKATP
-64 KDAKEDA
+64 KDAKA
-71 KELEKTPTPHHQHA
+71 LEKTPTLNYQHA
-85 QNLAKDQQAPT
+85 QNLAKNQQAPT
-96 LKDLLNHKKTTASHE
+96 LKDLLNHPKTHPTAEHE
-111 AQHETHEPTL
+111 AQHETHEA
-121 KDLLNHKKT
+121 N
-130 TASHEAQHETH
+130 
-141 EMHETNPKTPNETLN
+141 ETNPKTPNETLN

-161 PNGVASNAHQANLT
+161 PNEVASNAHQTNLP
-175 NKNPLTPTN
+175 NKNPITPN
-184 HANNA
+184 RANNA
-189 IKNPTAPTHNAK
+189 NKTPTTPTHNAK

-207 DIHALSQK
+207 DIQTLSQK

-222 IQVGTPLEKKE
+222 IQAATTPENKN
-233 TPLNASD
+233 PLSASD
-240 QLALKTTQTS
+240 HLALKTTQTPT
-250 INHTLAKNDS
+250 NHTLAKNDA

-274 KKESHNKER
+274 KKEPLNKER
-283 TTPPS
+283 TNPPN
-288 NEKKTPPLREAL
+288 NEKKTPPLKEAL
-300 QMNAIKRDKTLSK
+300 QVNAIKRDKTLSK

-318 TPTKTQT
+318 TPTHAKTQT
-325 TAATPENAPKI
+325 TAQATTPENAPKI

-348 ANPPNDNAPTPLEKE
+348 ANPPPNDNIPTPLEKE
-363 EKAKEV
+363 EKTKEV
-369 SENKEKTKE
+369 SDNKEKAKE
-378 SNNSAQ
+378 TNSSAQ
-384 SAQNA
+384 SAQNT

-394 TSENKSAAPKETIKH
+394 TSDNKSTTPKETIKH

-423 PMSRISMDLFPKE
+423 PMSKISMDLFPKE

-494 EQPKEPLREP
+494 EQQAPKDQPKEP
-504 FKEQESTPLK
+504 FKEQELTPLK

-524 TDNENKE
+524 TDHENQE

>member
-1 MPSFVNP
+1 MPSPINP

-19 TKNEVK
+19 AKNEVK
-25 DTKNAPKSASKDFN
+25 DTKNAPKSASKDFS

-51 APKENPNALKATP
+51 APKEDPNASKVTP
-64 KDAKEDA
+64 KDAKT
-71 KELEKTPTPHHQHA
+71 LEKTPTLPHQHA
-85 QNLAKDQQAPT
+85 QNPAKDQQAPT
-96 LKDLLNHKKTTASHE
+96 LKDWLNHKKTTASHE
-111 AQHETHEPTL
+111 AQHETHE
-121 KDLLNHKKT
+121 
-130 TASHEAQHETH
+130 
-141 EMHETNPKTPNETLN
+141 HETNPKTPNETLN

-161 PNGVASNAHQANLT
+161 PNGVTSNAHQTNLT
-175 NKNPLTPTN
+175 NKNPITPTN

-189 IKNPTAPTHNAK
+189 IKNPTTQTHNAK
-201 EPKTLK
+201 ESKTLK
-207 DIHALSQK
+207 DIQTLSQK

-222 IQVGTPLEKKE
+222 IQAATTPENKN
-233 TPLNASD
+233 PLNASD
-240 QLALKTTQTS
+240 HLALKTTQTP
-250 INHTLAKNDS
+250 INHTLAKNDA

-274 KKESHNKER
+274 KKEPQNKEHSN
-283 TTPPS
+283 PQN
-288 NEKKTPPLREAL
+288 NEKKTPPLKEAL

-313 KKPEK
+313 KKSEK
-318 TPTKTQT
+318 IPIHAKTQT
-325 TAATPENAPKI
+325 TAPSIVPENAPKI

-348 ANPPNDNAPTPLEKE
+348 ANPPNNNAPTPLEKE
-363 EKAKEV
+363 EKTKEV
-369 SENKEKTKE
+369 SENKETTKE
-378 SNNSAQ
+378 SSNSTQ

-394 TSENKSAAPKETIKH
+394 TSESKSTAPKETIKH

-436 LGKVEVTIQKVGKN
+436 LGKVEVIIQKVGKN

-524 TDNENKE
+524 TDNEHKE

>member
-1 MPSFVNP
+1 MPSPVNP

-19 TKNEVK
+19 AKNE
-25 DTKNAPKSASKDFN
+25 DAKNAPKSASKDFS

-51 APKENPNALKATP
+51 ASKESPNPNALKATP
-64 KDAKEDA
+64 QDAKEDA
-71 KELEKTPTPHHQHA
+71 KEDAKALEKTPTLPHQHA
-85 QNLAKDQQAPT
+85 QNPAKDQQAPT
-96 LKDLLNHKKTTASHE
+96 LKDWLNHKKTTASHE
-111 AQHETHEPTL
+111 AQHEIHE
-121 KDLLNHKKT
+121 
-130 TASHEAQHETH
+130 
-141 EMHETNPKTPNETLN
+141 HETNPKTPNETLN

-161 PNGVASNAHQANLT
+161 PNGVTSNAHQTNLLS
-175 NKNPLTPTN
+175 KNPITPN
-184 HANNA
+184 RANNA
-189 IKNPTAPTHNAK
+189 IKTQTTPTHNAK
-201 EPKTLK
+201 DPKTLK
-207 DIHALSQK
+207 DIQTLSQK

-222 IQVGTPLEKKE
+222 IQATASLEKKE
-233 TPLNASD
+233 TPLSASD
-240 QLALKTTQTS
+240 QFALKTTQTPT
-250 INHTLAKNDS
+250 NHTLAKNDA

-274 KKESHNKER
+274 KKESHNKEHAN
-283 TTPPS
+283 PLN
-288 NEKKTPPLREAL
+288 NEKKTPPLKEAL

-313 KKPEK
+313 KKSEK
-318 TPTKTQT
+318 TQTKTQT
-325 TAATPENAPKI
+325 TAPSAMLENAPKI

-363 EKAKEV
+363 ETIKEI
-369 SENKEKTKE
+369 SDNKEKTKE
-378 SNNSAQ
+378 TNNSAQ
-384 SAQNA
+384 SAQNT

-394 TSENKSAAPKETIKH
+394 TSENKSVTPKETIKH

-436 LGKVEVTIQKVGKN
+436 LGKVEVIIQKVGKN

-494 EQPKEPLREP
+494 EQPKEQLREP
-504 FKEQESTPLK
+504 FKEQELTPLK

-524 TDNENKE
+524 TDHENKE

>member
-1 MPSFVNP
+1 MPSPVNP
-8 IHTNANALNSG
+8 IHTNANANASTLINSG
-19 TKNEVK
+19 AKNE
-25 DTKNAPKSASKDFN
+25 DTKNASKSASKDFS

-51 APKENPNALKATP
+51 APKENPNASKATP
-64 KDAKEDA
+64 KNSKEDA
-71 KELEKTPTPHHQHA
+71 KTLEKTPTLPHQHA

-96 LKDLLNHKKTTASHE
+96 LKDWLNHKKTTASHE
-111 AQHETHEPTL
+111 AQHEI
-121 KDLLNHKKT
+121 
-130 TASHEAQHETH
+130 
-141 EMHETNPKTPNETLN
+141 HETNPKTPNETLN

-161 PNGVASNAHQANLT
+161 PNGVTSNAHQTDLT

-184 HANNA
+184 HANHA

-207 DIHALSQK
+207 DIQTLSQK
-215 HDLNASN
+215 HDLNANN
-222 IQVGTPLEKKE
+222 IQATTTPENK
-233 TPLNASD
+233 TTLNASD
-240 QLALKTTQTS
+240 QLALKTTPKNPTT
-250 INHTLAKNDS
+250 NHTTIKNDA

-274 KKESHNKER
+274 KKDPHNKEHAN
-283 TTPPS
+283 PQN
-288 NEKKTPPLREAL
+288 NEKKTPPLKEAL

-318 TPTKTQT
+318 TPTKAQT
-325 TAATPENAPKI
+325 TAPSIAPENAPKI

-348 ANPPNDNAPTPLEKE
+348 ANPPPNDNIPTPLEKE
-363 EKAKEV
+363 ETTKEA
-369 SENKEKTKE
+369 SDNKEKTKE

-384 SAQNA
+384 SVQNA

-394 TSENKSAAPKETIKH
+394 TSENKSTAPKETIKH

-423 PMSRISMDLFPKE
+423 PMSKISMDLFPKE
-436 LGKVEVTIQKVGKN
+436 LGKVEVVIQKVGKN

-494 EQPKEPLREP
+494 EQPKEQLREL
-504 FKEQESTPLK
+504 FKEQELTPLK

-524 TDNENKE
+524 TDNENQE

>member
-1 MPSFVNP
+1 MPSPINP
-8 IHTNANALNSG
+8 IHTNANANASTLINSG
-19 TKNEVK
+19 AKNEVK
-25 DTKNAPKSASKDFN
+25 DTKNAPKSASKDFS

-51 APKENPNALKATP
+51 APKENPSALKATP
-64 KDAKEDA
+64 KDTKENA

-111 AQHETHEPTL
+111 AQHETH
-121 KDLLNHKKT
+121 K
-130 TASHEAQHETH
+130 
-141 EMHETNPKTPNETLN
+141 MHETNPKTPNETLN

-161 PNGVASNAHQANLT
+161 PNGVASSVHQANLT

-233 TPLNASD
+233 TPLSASD

-274 KKESHNKER
+274 KKESHNNKEHA
-283 TTPPS
+283 TPPR

-318 TPTKTQT
+318 TSTKAQT
-325 TAATPENAPKI
+325 TAQAATPENAPKV

-369 SENKEKTKE
+369 SDNKEKTKE
-378 SNNSAQ
+378 STNSVQ
-384 SAQNA
+384 NAQNA

-394 TSENKSAAPKETIKH
+394 TSENKSVTPKETIKH

-436 LGKVEVTIQKVGKN
+436 LGKVEVIIQKVGKN

-494 EQPKEPLREP
+494 EQPKEQLRES

>member
-1 MPSFVNP
+1 MPSPVNP

-19 TKNEVK
+19 AKNE
-25 DTKNAPKSASKDFN
+25 DTKNAPKSASKDFS

-51 APKENPNALKATP
+51 APKESLNHSALKDTP

-71 KELEKTPTPHHQHA
+71 KALEKTPTLPHQHA
-85 QNLAKDQQAPT
+85 QNPAKDQQAPT
-96 LKDLLNHKKTTASHE
+96 LKDWLNHQKTTASHE
-111 AQHETHEPTL
+111 AQHETHEA
-121 KDLLNHKKT
+121 N
-130 TASHEAQHETH
+130 
-141 EMHETNPKTPNETLN
+141 ETNPKTPNETLN

-161 PNGVASNAHQANLT
+161 PNGVTSNAHQTNLT

-189 IKNPTAPTHNAK
+189 IKTPTAPTHNAK
-201 EPKTLK
+201 DPKTLK
-207 DIHALSQK
+207 DIQTLSQK

-222 IQVGTPLEKKE
+222 IQAATTPENK

-240 QLALKTTQTS
+240 HLALKTTQTPT
-250 INHTLAKNDS
+250 NNTLAKNDA

-274 KKESHNKER
+274 KKEPQNKEHAN
-283 TTPPS
+283 PQN
-288 NEKKTPPLREAL
+288 NEKKTPPLKEAL
-300 QMNAIKRDKTLSK
+300 QMNTIKRDKTLPK

-318 TPTKTQT
+318 TPIHAKTQT
-325 TAATPENAPKI
+325 TAPSATPENAPKI

-348 ANPPNDNAPTPLEKE
+348 ANPPPNDNIPTPLEKE
-363 EKAKEV
+363 EKTKEI
-369 SENKEKTKE
+369 SDNKEKAKE
-378 SNNSAQ
+378 SNSSTQ
-384 SAQNA
+384 SAQNT

-394 TSENKSAAPKETIKH
+394 TSDNKSIAPKETIKH

-423 PMSRISMDLFPKE
+423 PMSKISMDLFPKE

-494 EQPKEPLREP
+494 EQQAPKDQPKEP
-504 FKEQESTPLK
+504 FKEQELTPLK

-524 TDNENKE
+524 TDHENQE

>member
-1 MPSFVNP
+1 MPSPVNP

-19 TKNEVK
+19 AKNEIK
-25 DTKNAPKSASKDFN
+25 DTKNAPKNASKDFS

-51 APKENPNALKATP
+51 TSKEDPNASKVTP
-64 KDAKEDA
+64 KDAKA
-71 KELEKTPTPHHQHA
+71 LEKTPTLNHQHA
-85 QNLAKDQQAPT
+85 QNPIKDQQAPT
-96 LKDLLNHKKTTASHE
+96 LKDWLNHKKTTASHE
-111 AQHETHEPTL
+111 AQHETHEA
-121 KDLLNHKKT
+121 N
-130 TASHEAQHETH
+130 
-141 EMHETNPKTPNETLN
+141 ETNPKTPNETLN

-161 PNGVASNAHQANLT
+161 PNEVASNAHQTNLP
-175 NKNPLTPTN
+175 NKNPITPTN

-189 IKNPTAPTHNAK
+189 IKNPTTPTHNAK

-207 DIHALSQK
+207 DIQALSQK

-222 IQVGTPLEKKE
+222 IQATAPLEKKE
-233 TPLNASD
+233 TPLSASD
-240 QLALKTTQTS
+240 QFALKTTQTPT
-250 INHTLAKNDS
+250 NHTLAKNDA

-274 KKESHNKER
+274 KKEPHNKER
-283 TTPPS
+283 ANPQNS
-288 NEKKTPPLREAL
+288 EKKTPPLKEAL

-313 KKPEK
+313 KKSEK
-318 TPTKTQT
+318 TPTHAKTQT
-325 TAATPENAPKI
+325 TAPSATPENAPKI

-348 ANPPNDNAPTPLEKE
+348 ANPPPNDNIPTPLEKE
-363 EKAKEV
+363 ETTKEA
-369 SENKEKTKE
+369 SDNKEKTKE
-378 SNNSAQ
+378 TSNSAQ

-394 TSENKSAAPKETIKH
+394 TSDNKSTAPKETIKH

-423 PMSRISMDLFPKE
+423 PMSKISMDLFPKE
-436 LGKVEVTIQKVGKN
+436 LGKVEVIIQKVGKN

-494 EQPKEPLREP
+494 EQQAPKDQPKEL

-524 TDNENKE
+524 TDNEHKE

>member
-1 MPSFVNP
+1 MPSPVNP

-19 TKNEVK
+19 AKNEVK
-25 DTKNAPKSASKDFN
+25 DTKNAPKSASKDFS

-51 APKENPNALKATP
+51 APKEDPNASKATP
-64 KDAKEDA
+64 QDAKENAKEDA
-71 KELEKTPTPHHQHA
+71 KALEKTPTLPHQHA
-85 QNLAKDQQAPT
+85 QNPAKDQQAPT
-96 LKDLLNHKKTTASHE
+96 LKDWLNHQKTTAPHE
-111 AQHETHEPTL
+111 TQHETHEA
-121 KDLLNHKKT
+121 N
-130 TASHEAQHETH
+130 
-141 EMHETNPKTPNETLN
+141 ETNPKTPNETSN

-161 PNGVASNAHQANLT
+161 PNGVTSNAHQTNLAS
-175 NKNPLTPTN
+175 KNPITPN

-189 IKNPTAPTHNAK
+189 IKNPTTPTHNAK
-201 EPKTLK
+201 DPKTLK
-207 DIHALSQK
+207 DIQTLSQK

-222 IQVGTPLEKKE
+222 IQATTTPENK

-240 QLALKTTQTS
+240 HLTLKTTPKNPTTNPTT
-250 INHTLAKNDS
+250 IKNDA

-274 KKESHNKER
+274 KKDPHNKEHAN
-283 TTPPS
+283 PIN
-288 NEKKTPPLREAL
+288 NEKKTPPLKEAL
-300 QMNAIKRDKTLSK
+300 EMNAIKRDKTLSK
-313 KKPEK
+313 KKSEK
-318 TPTKTQT
+318 TPTKAQT
-325 TAATPENAPKI
+325 TAPSIVPENAPKI

-348 ANPPNDNAPTPLEKE
+348 ANPPPNDNIPTPLEKE
-363 EKAKEV
+363 ETTKEA
-369 SENKEKTKE
+369 SDNKEKTKE
-378 SNNSAQ
+378 TNNSAQ
-384 SAQNA
+384 NAQNT

-394 TSENKSAAPKETIKH
+394 TSENKSVTPKETIKH

-436 LGKVEVTIQKVGKN
+436 LGKVEVIIQKVGKN

-494 EQPKEPLREP
+494 EQPKEQLREL
-504 FKEQESTPLK
+504 FKEQESSPLK

-524 TDNENKE
+524 TDHENQE

>member
-1 MPSFVNP
+1 MPSPINP
-8 IHTNANALNSG
+8 IHTNASANANALNSG
-19 TKNEVK
+19 AKNGVK
-25 DTKNAPKSASKDFN
+25 DTKNAPKSASKDFS

-51 APKENPNALKATP
+51 APKENPSALKATP
-64 KDAKEDA
+64 KDAKENA

-111 AQHETHEPTL
+111 AQHEI
-121 KDLLNHKKT
+121 HKN
-130 TASHEAQHETH
+130 
-141 EMHETNPKTPNETLN
+141 HETNTKTPNETLN

-161 PNGVASNAHQANLT
+161 PNEVASNAHQANLT

-184 HANNA
+184 HANNS

-201 EPKTLK
+201 DPKTLK
-207 DIHALSQK
+207 DIQTLSQK

-233 TPLNASD
+233 TPLSVGD
-240 QLALKTTQTS
+240 QLALKTTQTP
-250 INHTLAKNDS
+250 INHTLAKNGT

-274 KKESHNKER
+274 KKESHNNKEHA
-283 TTPPS
+283 TPPS

-313 KKPEK
+313 KKTEK

-325 TAATPENAPKI
+325 TAQAATPENAPKI

-363 EKAKEV
+363 EKTKEV

-378 SNNSAQ
+378 STNSTQ

-394 TSENKSAAPKETIKH
+394 ASENKSAAPKETIKH

-436 LGKVEVTIQKVGKN
+436 LGKVEVSIQKVGKN
-450 LKVSVISHNNSLQT
+450 LKVSVISHSNSLQT

>member
-1 MPSFVNP
+1 MPSPINP
-8 IHTNANALNSG
+8 IHTNANANASTLINSG
-19 TKNEVK
+19 AKNEVK
-25 DTKNAPKSASKDFN
+25 DTKNAPKSASKDFS

-51 APKENPNALKATP
+51 APKENSSTLKATP
-64 KDAKEDA
+64 KDTKENA

-111 AQHETHEPTL
+111 SQHETH
-121 KDLLNHKKT
+121 KN
-130 TASHEAQHETH
+130 
-141 EMHETNPKTPNETLN
+141 HETNPKTPNETLN

-161 PNGVASNAHQANLT
+161 PNGVASNTHQASLT

-184 HANNA
+184 HA

-207 DIHALSQK
+207 DIQTLSQK

-274 KKESHNKER
+274 KKESHNKEH

-288 NEKKTPPLREAL
+288 NEKKMPPLREAL
-300 QMNAIKRDKTLSK
+300 QTNAIKRDKTLSK
-313 KKPEK
+313 KKSEK
-318 TPTKTQT
+318 ISTKTQT
-325 TAATPENAPKI
+325 TAQAATPENSPKI

-378 SNNSAQ
+378 STNSAQ

-394 TSENKSAAPKETIKH
+394 ASENKSAAPKETIKH

-436 LGKVEVTIQKVGKN
+436 LGKVEVSIQKVGKN

-494 EQPKEPLREP
+494 EQPKEQLREP

-531 TSMQITLYA
+531 TSMQIILYA

>member
-1 MPSFVNP
+1 MPSPVNP
-8 IHTNANALNSG
+8 IHTNASANASASIKNSG
-19 TKNEVK
+19 AKNE
-25 DTKNAPKSASKDFN
+25 DTKNAPKSASKDFS

-51 APKENPNALKATP
+51 APKENPSTSKTAP
-64 KDAKEDA
+64 KDAKA
-71 KELEKTPTPHHQHA
+71 LEKTPTLNHQHA

-96 LKDLLNHKKTTASHE
+96 LKDWLNHKKTTAKHE
-111 AQHETHEPTL
+111 TQHE
-121 KDLLNHKKT
+121 N
-130 TASHEAQHETH
+130 
-141 EMHETNPKTPNETLN
+141 HETNPKTPNETLN

-161 PNGVASNAHQANLT
+161 PNEVTSNAHQTNLAS
-175 NKNPLTPTN
+175 KNPLTPTN

-207 DIHALSQK
+207 DIQTLSQK

-222 IQVGTPLEKKE
+222 IQATAPLEKKE

-250 INHTLAKNDS
+250 INHTLAKNDA

-274 KKESHNKER
+274 KKESPNKEHAN
-283 TTPPS
+283 PPN
-288 NEKKTPPLREAL
+288 NEKKTPPLKEAL

-318 TPTKTQT
+318 TQTKTQT
-325 TAATPENAPKI
+325 TTPSIVPENAPKI

-348 ANPPNDNAPTPLEKE
+348 ANPPPNDNIPTPLEKE
-363 EKAKEV
+363 EKTQEI
-369 SENKEKTKE
+369 SEIKEKTKE
-378 SNNSAQ
+378 TNSSAQ
-384 SAQNA
+384 NAQNA

-394 TSENKSAAPKETIKH
+394 TSENKSVTPKETIKH
-409 FTQQLKQEIQEYKP
+409 FTQQLKQEIQEYKL

-436 LGKVEVTIQKVGKN
+436 LGKVEVVIQKVGKN

-494 EQPKEPLREP
+494 EQPKEQLREL

-524 TDNENKE
+524 TDHENQE

>member
-1 MPSFVNP
+1 MPSPINP
-8 IHTNANALNSG
+8 IHTNASTNANALNSG
-19 TKNEVK
+19 AKNE
-25 DTKNAPKSASKDFN
+25 DTKNAPKSASKDFS

-51 APKENPNALKATP
+51 ASKESPNPNALKATP
-64 KDAKEDA
+64 KDAKT
-71 KELEKTPTPHHQHA
+71 LEKTPTLPHQHA

-96 LKDLLNHKKTTASHE
+96 LKDWLNHKKTTASHE
-111 AQHETHEPTL
+111 AQHETHEA
-121 KDLLNHKKT
+121 N
-130 TASHEAQHETH
+130 
-141 EMHETNPKTPNETLN
+141 ETNPKTPNETLS

-161 PNGVASNAHQANLT
+161 PNEVASNAHQTNLAS
-175 NKNPLTPTN
+175 KNPITPTN

-189 IKNPTAPTHNAK
+189 IKNPTTPTHNAK
-201 EPKTLK
+201 DPKTLK
-207 DIHALSQK
+207 DIQTLSQK

-222 IQVGTPLEKKE
+222 IQAATTPENK

-240 QLALKTTQTS
+240 QLALKTTQTPT
-250 INHTLAKNDS
+250 NHTLAKNDA

-274 KKESHNKER
+274 KKESPNKEHAN
-283 TTPPS
+283 PLN
-288 NEKKTPPLREAL
+288 NEKKTPPLKEAL

-318 TPTKTQT
+318 TQTKTQT
-325 TAATPENAPKI
+325 TAPSATPENAPKI

-348 ANPPNDNAPTPLEKE
+348 ANPPNDNIPTPPEKE
-363 EKAKEV
+363 EKTKEI
-369 SENKEKTKE
+369 SDNKEKTKE
-378 SNNSAQ
+378 ASNSTQ

-394 TSENKSAAPKETIKH
+394 TSENKSVTHKETIKH

-436 LGKVEVTIQKVGKN
+436 LGKVEVIIQKVGKN

-494 EQPKEPLREP
+494 EQPKEPFKEP
-504 FKEQESTPLK
+504 FKEQESSPLK

-524 TDNENKE
+524 TDHENQE
-531 TSMQITLYA
+531 TSMQITLYV

>member
-1 MPSFVNP
+1 MPSPINP
-8 IHTNANALNSG
+8 IHTNASTLNSG
-19 TKNEVK
+19 AKNEVK
-25 DTKNAPKSASKDFN
+25 DTKNAPKSASKDFS

-51 APKENPNALKATP
+51 ASKEDPNALKDTP

-71 KELEKTPTPHHQHA
+71 KTLEKTPTLPHQHA

-96 LKDLLNHKKTTASHE
+96 LKDWLNHKKTTASHE
-111 AQHETHEPTL
+111 AQHETHEA
-121 KDLLNHKKT
+121 N
-130 TASHEAQHETH
+130 
-141 EMHETNPKTPNETLN
+141 ETNPKTPNETLN

-161 PNGVASNAHQANLT
+161 PNGVTSNAHQTNLP

-184 HANNA
+184 HANNT
-189 IKNPTAPTHNAK
+189 IKTPTTPTHNAK
-201 EPKTLK
+201 DPKTLK
-207 DIHALSQK
+207 DIQTLSQK

-222 IQVGTPLEKKE
+222 IQAATTPENK
-233 TPLNASD
+233 TPLNANN

-250 INHTLAKNDS
+250 INHTLAKNDA

-274 KKESHNKER
+274 KKESHNKEHA
-283 TTPPS
+283 TPPN

-318 TPTKTQT
+318 TPIHAKTQT
-325 TAATPENAPKI
+325 TAQAVTPENAPKI

-363 EKAKEV
+363 EKTKEV

-378 SNNSAQ
+378 STNSAQ
-384 SAQNA
+384 SAQNT
-389 QASDK
+389 QSSDK
-394 TSENKSAAPKETIKH
+394 TSENKSTAPKETIKH

-494 EQPKEPLREP
+494 EQPKEQLREP

>member
-1 MPSFVNP
+1 MPSPVNP

-19 TKNEVK
+19 AKNE
-25 DTKNAPKSASKDFN
+25 DTKNAPKSASKDFS

-51 APKENPNALKATP
+51 ASKENPNALKATP
-64 KDAKEDA
+64 QNALKDK
-71 KELEKTPTPHHQHA
+71 LEKTPTLPYQHA

-96 LKDLLNHKKTTASHE
+96 LKDWLNRPKTTASHE
-111 AQHETHEPTL
+111 AQHE
-121 KDLLNHKKT
+121 N
-130 TASHEAQHETH
+130 
-141 EMHETNPKTPNETLN
+141 HETNPKTPNETLN

-161 PNGVASNAHQANLT
+161 PNEVISNAHQTNLPS
-175 NKNPLTPTN
+175 KNPITPTN

-201 EPKTLK
+201 ESKTLK
-207 DIHALSQK
+207 DIQTLSQK
-215 HDLNASN
+215 HDLNANN
-222 IQVGTPLEKKE
+222 IQAATTPENK

-250 INHTLAKNDS
+250 INHTLAKNDA

-274 KKESHNKER
+274 EKESHNKEHAN
-283 TTPPS
+283 PLN
-288 NEKKTPPLREAL
+288 NEKKTPPLKEAL

-313 KKPEK
+313 KKSEK
-318 TPTKTQT
+318 TPTKAQT
-325 TAATPENAPKI
+325 TAPSIVPENAPKI

-348 ANPPNDNAPTPLEKE
+348 ANPPPNNNAPTPLEKE
-363 EKAKEV
+363 ETTKEV
-369 SENKEKTKE
+369 SDNKEKTKE

-394 TSENKSAAPKETIKH
+394 TNENKSVTPKETIKH

-436 LGKVEVTIQKVGKN
+436 LGKVEVIIQKVGKN

-494 EQPKEPLREP
+494 EQPKEQLREL

-524 TDNENKE
+524 TDNEHKE

>member
-1 MPSFVNP
+1 MPSPVNP

-19 TKNEVK
+19 AKKE
-25 DTKNAPKSASKDFN
+25 DTKNAPKSASKDFS

-51 APKENPNALKATP
+51 APKENPNASKVTP
-64 KDAKEDA
+64 KDAKA
-71 KELEKTPTPHHQHA
+71 LEKTLPHQHA
-85 QNLAKDQQAPT
+85 QNPAKDQQAPT
-96 LKDLLNHKKTTASHE
+96 LKDWLNHQKTTASHE
-111 AQHETHEPTL
+111 AQHETHEA
-121 KDLLNHKKT
+121 N
-130 TASHEAQHETH
+130 
-141 EMHETNPKTPNETLN
+141 ETNPKTPNETLN

-161 PNGVASNAHQANLT
+161 PNGVTSNAHQANLLS
-175 NKNPLTPTN
+175 KNPITPN

-189 IKNPTAPTHNAK
+189 IKTSTTPTHNAK
-201 EPKTLK
+201 ESKTLK
-207 DIHALSQK
+207 DIQTLSQK

-222 IQVGTPLEKKE
+222 IQAATTPENK

-240 QLALKTTQTS
+240 QLALKTTQTPT
-250 INHTLAKNDS
+250 NHTLAKNDA

-274 KKESHNKER
+274 KKEPHNKEHAN
-283 TTPPS
+283 PQN
-288 NEKKTPPLREAL
+288 NEKKTPPLKEAL

-313 KKPEK
+313 KKSEK
-318 TPTKTQT
+318 TPIHAKTQT
-325 TAATPENAPKI
+325 TAPSIAPENAPKI
-336 PLKTPPL
+336 PFKTPPL

-348 ANPPNDNAPTPLEKE
+348 ANPPNDNIPTPLEKE
-363 EKAKEV
+363 ETTKEA
-369 SENKEKTKE
+369 SDNKEKTKE
-378 SNNSAQ
+378 SSNSAQ
-384 SAQNA
+384 SAQNT

-394 TSENKSAAPKETIKH
+394 TSENKNVTPKETIKH

-436 LGKVEVTIQKVGKN
+436 LGKVEVIIQKVGKN

-494 EQPKEPLREP
+494 EQPKEQLREL

-524 TDNENKE
+524 TDHENQE

>member
-8 IHTNANALNSG
+8 IHTNASTNANALNSG
-19 TKNEVK
+19 AKNEVK

-64 KDAKEDA
+64 KNAKEGTKEDA
-71 KELEKTPTPHHQHA
+71 KELEKTHTPHHQHA

-111 AQHETHEPTL
+111 TQHEI
-121 KDLLNHKKT
+121 HKN
-130 TASHEAQHETH
+130 
-141 EMHETNPKTPNETLN
+141 HETNPKTPNETLN

-161 PNGVASNAHQANLT
+161 PNGVTSNAHQANLT

-201 EPKTLK
+201 ESKTLK
-207 DIHALSQK
+207 DIQTLSQK

-222 IQVGTPLEKKE
+222 IQATTPLEKKE

-240 QLALKTTQTS
+240 QLALKTTQTP

-274 KKESHNKER
+274 KKESQNKER

-325 TAATPENAPKI
+325 TAQAATPENAPKI

-363 EKAKEV
+363 EKTKEV

-378 SNNSAQ
+378 SNSSAQ

-394 TSENKSAAPKETIKH
+394 TSENKSTAPKETIKY

-494 EQPKEPLREP
+494 EQHKEPLREP

>member
-1 MPSFVNP
+1 MPSPINP
-8 IHTNANALNSG
+8 IHTNANALNSRA
-19 TKNEVK
+19 KNEVK
-25 DTKNAPKSASKDFN
+25 DTKNAPKSASKDFS

-64 KDAKEDA
+64 KNSKEGAKEDA
-71 KELEKTPTPHHQHA
+71 KTLEKTPTLPHQHT
-85 QNLAKDQQAPT
+85 QNPAKDQQAPT
-96 LKDLLNHKKTTASHE
+96 LKDWLNHQKTTASHE
-111 AQHETHEPTL
+111 AQNETH
-121 KDLLNHKKT
+121 KN
-130 TASHEAQHETH
+130 
-141 EMHETNPKTPNETLN
+141 HETNPKTPNETLN

-161 PNGVASNAHQANLT
+161 PNGVTSSAHQTSLT

-201 EPKTLK
+201 ESKTLK
-207 DIHALSQK
+207 DIQTLSQK

-222 IQVGTPLEKKE
+222 IQATTTPENK

-240 QLALKTTQTS
+240 QLALKTTQTP

-274 KKESHNKER
+274 QKESHNKER
-283 TTPPS
+283 ATPPN
-288 NEKKTPPLREAL
+288 NEKKTPPLRESL
-300 QMNAIKRDKTLSK
+300 PMNAIKRDKTLSK

-325 TAATPENAPKI
+325 TTPSTTPENAPKI

-378 SNNSAQ
+378 SSNSAQ
-384 SAQNA
+384 STQNA

-394 TSENKSAAPKETIKH
+394 TSENKSIAPKETIKH

-436 LGKVEVTIQKVGKN
+436 LGKVEVIIQKVGKN

-494 EQPKEPLREP
+494 EQPKEQLREL

-524 TDNENKE
+524 TDHENQE

>member
-1 MPSFVNP
+1 MPSPVNP
-8 IHTNANALNSG
+8 IHTNASTNANALNSG
-19 TKNEVK
+19 AKNEVK
-25 DTKNAPKSASKDFN
+25 DTKNAPKSASKDFS

-71 KELEKTPTPHHQHA
+71 KTLEKNPTPHHQHA
-85 QNLAKDQQAPT
+85 QNPAKYQQAPT
-96 LKDLLNHKKTTASHE
+96 LKDWLNHKKTTASHE
-111 AQHETHEPTL
+111 AQHE
-121 KDLLNHKKT
+121 KN
-130 TASHEAQHETH
+130 
-141 EMHETNPKTPNETLN
+141 HETNPKTPNETLN

-161 PNGVASNAHQANLT
+161 PNGVTSSAHQTNLI

-184 HANNA
+184 HA
-189 IKNPTAPTHNAK
+189 IKNPTAPTDTKK
-201 EPKTLK
+201 ESKTLK
-207 DIHALSQK
+207 DIQTLSQK

-222 IQVGTPLEKKE
+222 IQATTPLEKKE
-233 TPLNASD
+233 TSLSVSD

-250 INHTLAKNDS
+250 INHTLAKNDA

-274 KKESHNKER
+274 KKEPPNKEHAN
-283 TTPPS
+283 PLN
-288 NEKKTPPLREAL
+288 NEKKTPPLKEAL

-313 KKPEK
+313 KKSEK
-318 TPTKTQT
+318 TPTKAQT
-325 TAATPENAPKI
+325 TAPSIATENAPKI

-348 ANPPNDNAPTPLEKE
+348 ANPPNDNPPTPLEKE
-363 EKAKEV
+363 ETTKEA
-369 SENKEKTKE
+369 SDNKEKTKE
-378 SNNSAQ
+378 SSNSAQ
-384 SAQNA
+384 STQNA

-394 TSENKSAAPKETIKH
+394 TSENKSVTPKETIKH

-436 LGKVEVTIQKVGKN
+436 LGKVEVIIQKVGKN

-494 EQPKEPLREP
+494 EQPKEQLKEP
-504 FKEQESTPLK
+504 FKEQELTPLK

-524 TDNENKE
+524 TDHENQE

>member
-1 MPSFVNP
+1 MPSPINP
-8 IHTNANALNSG
+8 LHTNANALNG
-19 TKNEVK
+19 GAKNEVK
-25 DTKNAPKSASKDFN
+25 DAKNAPKSVSKDFS

-51 APKENPNALKATP
+51 APKESLNHSALKDAP
-64 KDAKEDA
+64 KDAKA
-71 KELEKTPTPHHQHA
+71 LEKTPTLPHQHA
-85 QNLAKDQQAPT
+85 QNSAKDQQAPT
-96 LKDLLNHKKTTASHE
+96 LKDWLNHPKTHPTAPHE
-111 AQHETHEPTL
+111 TQHETHEA
-121 KDLLNHKKT
+121 NG
-130 TASHEAQHETH
+130 
-141 EMHETNPKTPNETLN
+141 TNPKTPNETLS

-161 PNGVASNAHQANLT
+161 PNEVASNAHQTNLPS
-175 NKNPLTPTN
+175 KNPITPN

-189 IKNPTAPTHNAK
+189 NKTPTTPTHNAK

-207 DIHALSQK
+207 DIQTLSQK

-222 IQVGTPLEKKE
+222 IQAATTPENKN
-233 TPLNASD
+233 PLNASD
-240 QLALKTTQTS
+240 QLALKTTQTPT
-250 INHTLAKNDS
+250 NHTLAKNDA

-268 VLQSLE
+268 ILQSLE
-274 KKESHNKER
+274 KKEPPNKEHAN
-283 TTPPS
+283 PQN
-288 NEKKTPPLREAL
+288 NEKKTPPLKEAL

-313 KKPEK
+313 KNSEK
-318 TPTKTQT
+318 TPIHAKTQT
-325 TAATPENAPKI
+325 TAPSATPENAPKLA
-336 PLKTPPL
+336 LKTLPL

-363 EKAKEV
+363 EKTKEI
-369 SENKEKTKE
+369 SDNKEKAKE
-378 SNNSAQ
+378 TSSSAQ
-384 SAQNA
+384 SAQNT

-394 TSENKSAAPKETIKH
+394 TSDNKSTAPKETIKH
-409 FTQQLKQEIQEYKP
+409 FAQQLKQEIQEYKP
-423 PMSRISMDLFPKE
+423 PMSKISMDLFPKE

-494 EQPKEPLREP
+494 EQQAPKDQPKEP
-504 FKEQESTPLK
+504 FKEQELTPLK

-524 TDNENKE
+524 TDHENKE